1 MRHPTI
7 TTLTLEIYHEVT
19 TGVQISPRKY
29 LLDTETPAQSECWS
43 VLLLLGNFSLLRL
56 IQAAQGHVMELSPV
70 FLCCHCCVRGKKQP
84 GPAVRPAHVST
95 PLCGRRWG
103 AGHLGAVKQ

>member
-1 MRHPTI
+1 MRHLTI

-70 FLCCHCCVRGKKQP
+70 FLCCHCSLLR
-84 GPAVRPAHVST
+84 
-95 PLCGRRWG
+95 
-103 AGHLGAVKQ
+103 AG